1 MGVRRS
7 LDQQLGSF
15 LRQKRGGMTCAQF
28 ARKLGI
34 APSTLYRLENG
45 AQSVTLQRLQQIVD
59 RLRCSMAD
67 IFHGERSGSS

>member
-1 MGVRRS
+1 
-7 LDQQLGSF
+7 
-15 LRQKRGGMTCAQF
+15 MTYAQF